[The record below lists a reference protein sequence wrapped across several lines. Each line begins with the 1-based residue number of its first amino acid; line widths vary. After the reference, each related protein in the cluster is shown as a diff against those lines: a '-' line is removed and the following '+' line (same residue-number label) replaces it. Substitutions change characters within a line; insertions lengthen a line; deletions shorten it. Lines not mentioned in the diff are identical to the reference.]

1 MPKRFRRHKLTP
13 RKEPEKG
20 RAPGY
25 FCPGSAAFVLSS
37 CAPVGFWQ
45 YARPF
50 MATDEKDPKD
60 ESSPQDDEQNSPS
73 EAAGDAGGG
82 DDAGP
87 ADADGASM
95 APPELSADA
104 PVEALA
110 PNQMGNTRFVYGAF
124 FAGAILIGFLAT
136 KIVSAA
142 WHKLSTYKPQ
152 FGEPRDEFLYPIS
165 ALIGIGVALYYF
177 RKPSA
182 RQYAEEVAS
191 ELGKVTWPSKKEVT
205 NSTTVV
211 VVTTIAATIFFALLD
226 QFWRFITDKVY
237 GV

>member
-1 MPKRFRRHKLTP
+1 
-13 RKEPEKG
+13 
-20 RAPGY
+20 
-25 FCPGSAAFVLSS
+25 
-37 CAPVGFWQ
+37 
-45 YARPF
+45 
-50 MATDEKDPKD
+50 MASDEKDPPD
-60 ESSPQDDEQNSPS
+60 ESSPRDDEENSSS
-73 EAAGDAGGG
+73 EAAVDEANAAEGASL
-82 DDAGP
+82 AP
-87 ADADGASM
+87 AAADGSDLA
-95 APPELSADA
+95 AA
-104 PVEALA
+104 EALA

-124 FAGAILIGFLAT
+124 FAGAILVGFLAT

-165 ALIGIGVALYYF
+165 AAIGIGVALYYF

>member
-1 MPKRFRRHKLTP
+1 
-13 RKEPEKG
+13 
-20 RAPGY
+20 
-25 FCPGSAAFVLSS
+25 
-37 CAPVGFWQ
+37 
-45 YARPF
+45 

-60 ESSPQDDEQNSPS
+60 ESSPQDDEQNSSS
-73 EAAGDAGGG
+73 EAAGDAGGKG
-82 DDAGP
+82 DVA
-87 ADADGASM
+87 ASSNANEADGASLT
-95 APPELSADA
+95 PPELSADGPDA
-104 PVEALA
+104 PVEALSSS
-110 PNQMGNTRFVYGAF
+110 QMGHTRFVYGAF
-124 FAGAILIGFLAT
+124 FAGAILVAFLAT
-136 KIVSAA
+136 KIVSAS

>member
-1 MPKRFRRHKLTP
+1 MRGP
-13 RKEPEKG
+13 
-20 RAPGY
+20 
-25 FCPGSAAFVLSS
+25 S
-37 CAPVGFWQ
+37 
-45 YARPF
+45 
-50 MATDEKDPKD
+50 MASDEKDPPD
-60 ESSPQDDEQNSPS
+60 ESSPRDDEENSSS
-73 EAAGDAGGG
+73 EAAVDEANAAEGASLAPPAADGSAL
-82 DDAGP
+82 AA
-87 ADADGASM
+87 ADAHA
-95 APPELSADA
+95 
-104 PVEALA
+104 
-110 PNQMGNTRFVYGAF
+110 NTMGNTRFVYGAF

-136 KIVSAA
+136 KIVSGA

-165 ALIGIGVALYYF
+165 AAIGIGVALYYF

>member
-1 MPKRFRRHKLTP
+1 
-13 RKEPEKG
+13 
-20 RAPGY
+20 
-25 FCPGSAAFVLSS
+25 
-37 CAPVGFWQ
+37 
-45 YARPF
+45 
-50 MATDEKDPKD
+50 MATDEKDPPD

-73 EAAGDAGGG
+73 EAAGDAGGE
-82 DDAGP
+82 A
-87 ADADGASM
+87 ADANAASLV
-95 APPELSADA
+95 PPAELTKDA
-104 PVEALA
+104 PVDASTDAAMEAEFA
-110 PNQMGNTRFVYGAF
+110 GASQVGQGRFVYGAF
-124 FAGAILIGFLAT
+124 FAGAILTAFLST
-136 KIVSAA
+136 KIVSGI

-152 FGEPRDEFLYPIS
+152 VGEPRDEFLYPIS